1 MKADLKFFR
10 IAVSWVG
17 VLLWCIT
24 LWILSSIPGGK
35 LPEVHVPNADKIV
48 HFGYFMVGAALLANA
63 FHQSTTLSGRKLFL
77 VVVATVMLV
86 GAADEIHQLFTPN
99 RSGSDFGDWLADT
112 TGGITGALIVGW
124 FYGRRRK

>member
-10 IAVSWVG
+10 ISASWLG
-17 VLLWCIT
+17 VFLWCVT

-124 FYGRRRK
+124 FYGRRRQ